1 MFWLAVLF
9 SVVFTIWRMVDNL
22 KDLAASVQTLSER
35 LTPELERLSQASLE
49 AAEHAER
56 LSERGARVAG
66 QGREGPAAPRP
77 SR

>member
-9 SVVFTIWRMVDNL
+9 TVGFTIWRMVANL
-22 KDLAASVQTLSER
+22 KALAASVQALSER

-56 LSERGARVAG
+56 LSERGARFAG
-66 QGREGPAAPRP
+66 QDREGPAGSRP